1 MRNVCRGKEKN
12 TMRFMLRSLALT
24 SAALFATAA
33 FAADKA
39 VVNVP
44 FNFESHGQAFPA
56 GQYEVSLDPH
66 ANVITMSNISNTA
79 QTVMWTASPAEHAA
93 SSPILRMK
101 FDDAGYTHELHSVQ
115 IASRVTSVLDAPA
128 KHHDAGSSVA
138 AVSGQ

>member
-1 MRNVCRGKEKN
+1 
-12 TMRFMLRSLALT
+12 MRFPIRSLVLT

-39 VVNVP
+39 VVTVP

-56 GQYEVSLDPH
+56 GQYEVSLDSH
-66 ANVITMSNISNTA
+66 ENVITMSNMTNTA
-79 QTVMWTASPAEHAA
+79 QTVMWNASPADYENG
-93 SSPILRMK
+93 SPVARLK
-101 FDDAGYTHELHSVQ
+101 FDDAGYTRELHSVQ
-115 IASRVTSVLDAPA
+115 LASRITSVLDAPA

>member
-1 MRNVCRGKEKN
+1 
-12 TMRFMLRSLALT
+12 MRFPIRSLVLT

-44 FNFESHGQAFPA
+44 FNFESHGHAFPA
-56 GQYEVSLDPH
+56 GKYQVSLDKN
-66 ANVITMSNISNTA
+66 ACVITMSNLTNA
-79 QTVMWTASPAEHAA
+79 ETVMWTAAPADRGENSPE
-93 SSPILRMK
+93 LLMK
-101 FDDAGYTHELHSVQ
+101 FDDAGFTHELHSVQ
-115 IASRVTSVLDAPA
+115 LGARITGVLDAPA

>member
-1 MRNVCRGKEKN
+1 
-12 TMRFMLRSLALT
+12 MRFPIRSLVLT

-56 GQYEVSLDPH
+56 GQYEVSLDSH
-66 ANVITMSNISNTA
+66 ENVITMSNMTNTA
-79 QTVMWTASPAEHAA
+79 QTVMWTASPADCSGSA
-93 SSPILRMK
+93 PLLRIK
-101 FDDAGYTHELHSVQ
+101 FDGTGYTRQLHSVR
-115 IASRVTSVLDAPA
+115 IASRTTSVLDAPA